1 MKEIVVPQNY
11 IDDCN
16 KKDDIVFFN
25 QLSEVFQRYGE
36 KINSINHST
45 QVICNST
52 DNELKESIFNL
63 LDKVDIEKKPFLYDL
78 LIDSKF
84 SKKRLAKQLIKD
96 VYKICEADSLD
107 NNMEITAW
115 FFCEDLR
122 KLKQLYFFDDYVNI
136 LNIYKL
142 GTCRQ
147 PIVSLLALS
156 KKEQLF
162 DILLE
167 HINDVQINGH
177 ILTILKKRKHPEL
190 TNISKMFLNDDRA
203 WVRAIAQQYGCET

>member
-1 MKEIVVPQNY
+1 M
-11 IDDCN
+11 
-16 KKDDIVFFN
+16 
-25 QLSEVFQRYGE
+25 
-36 KINSINHST
+36 
-45 QVICNST
+45 
-52 DNELKESIFNL
+52 
-63 LDKVDIEKKPFLYDL
+63 
-78 LIDSKF
+78 
-84 SKKRLAKQLIKD
+84 
-96 VYKICEADSLD
+96 
-107 NNMEITAW
+107 
-115 FFCEDLR
+115 
-122 KLKQLYFFDDYVNI
+122 
-136 LNIYKL
+136 NIYKL